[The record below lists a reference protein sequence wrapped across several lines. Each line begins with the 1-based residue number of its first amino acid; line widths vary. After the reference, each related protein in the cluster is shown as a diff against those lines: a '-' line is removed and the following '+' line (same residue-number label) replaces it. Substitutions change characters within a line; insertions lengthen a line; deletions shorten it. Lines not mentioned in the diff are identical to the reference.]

1 MADKQGTFE
10 VGRTADARSTITL
23 NGDTATVT
31 AGCGP
36 TRLLAGESGRVEVRH
51 SDGQPLCLLRGAKP
65 IGGSKVGGQ
74 LELFDDLGKPTMT
87 LIAQTADMRLGGNGR
102 DGDIS
107 LLSAAGKSTIRLD
120 AGDAVIRLGGGDGGP
135 DGDLVIYAAN
145 LTDQSLPKG
154 TVHLDGGAARFRL
167 GGHGTSGRLVLFT
180 GSPDMADDRNATI
193 FLDSAKANC
202 WIGGNNVNGNIM
214 LYGAGTSGAD
224 LRSSAKANIHLDGQQ
239 GDIILRNADC
249 AEDFDVTGR
258 ASPGDVMVLSGDGQ
272 LRCCD
277 KPYDKS
283 VVGVVSGAGGYK
295 AGLVLD
301 RRQESPGARMPV
313 ALMGKTFCNVDAAH
327 GAVEVGDLLTT
338 SPTPGHA
345 MVASNASKAFGTVL
359 GKALAPLAG
368 GRQLIPILVTLQ

>member
-10 VGRTADARSTITL
+10 VARTVDGRSTIAL

-36 TRLLAGESGRVEVRH
+36 ARPLTGQSGRVEVLH
-51 SDGQPLCLLRGAKP
+51 SDGQPLCNLRGAKVF
-65 IGGSKVGGQ
+65 GGTKVGGQ
-74 LELFDDLGKPTMT
+74 LELFDDLGQQTVT
-87 LIAQTADMRLGGNGR
+87 LTAQTADLRLGGSGR

-107 LLSAAGKSTIRLD
+107 VVNAAGKATIRLD
-120 AGDAVIRLGGGDGGP
+120 AADAVIRLGGGEGGP
-135 DGDLVIYAAN
+135 DGDLVLYAAN
-145 LTDQSLPKG
+145 LTDTSLPKG
-154 TVHLDGGAARFRL
+154 TAHLDGGTARLRL
-167 GGHGTSGRLVLFT
+167 GGHGTNGRLVLFT

-193 FLDSAKANC
+193 FLDSAKADC

-214 LYGAGTSGAD
+214 LYGADASGAD
-224 LRSSAKANIHLDGQQ
+224 LRSAAKANIHLDGQQ
-239 GDIILRNADC
+239 GDIVLRNADC

-258 ASPGDVMVLSGDGQ
+258 ASPGDVMVLSRDGQ

-301 RRQESPGARMPV
+301 RRRESPCARLPV